1 MANQNQRT
9 NTYRRRENKVLN
21 LIKVFNN
28 FSDGYS
34 ELSSLV
40 PEIKVYGGDTPMFD
54 AVINSI
60 MNVIRE
66 NTPSPENSNYPNTMS
81 FSIDSHEVGVRTD
94 GEMAFGWKSFY
105 DRDNGEIKYRFRITF
120 INPSTYRNIVIK
132 KMKDENGWEE
142 LVIDKNGQG
151 SRSRFWRTVENG
163 GKTYNKRTREDR
175 PGRKVAEADP
185 PAEEEGT
192 INPDIAEQLEGYKA
206 PEAEEKVES
215 DTKEAEETTVAVEE
229 TAPAQPA
236 EENQTS
242 EGQQ

>member
-9 NTYRRRENKVLN
+9 NNYRRRENKVLN

-34 ELSSLV
+34 ELSTLV

-66 NTPSPENSNYPNTMS
+66 NTPSPENTNYPNTMS

-105 DRDNGEIKYRFRITF
+105 DRESGEIKYRFRITF

-132 KMKDENGWEE
+132 KMKDDNGWEE
-142 LVIDKNGQG
+142 LVIDKNGPG

-163 GKTYNKRTREDR
+163 DRRRTYKKNNDDR

-185 PAEEEGT
+185 PAEEEGQ
-192 INPDIAEQLEGYKA
+192 INPDIASQLEGYKN
-206 PEAEEKVES
+206 PDDVEGDKEVKEEEHEAEPDPEK
-215 DTKEAEETTVAVEE
+215 
-229 TAPAQPA
+229 AQPVEA
-236 EENQTS
+236 TNQES
-242 EGQQ
+242 QEQQ